1 MGLWSFVVSSQTS
14 YIKKEKS
21 CGWKWME
28 KHMILERKAH
38 NSMRTE
44 IPVYLYELPNSA
56 ASNNVCANC
65 NRYTLES
72 AQSGKRLIRPAV
84 KGITAAV

>member
-1 MGLWSFVVSSQTS
+1 
-14 YIKKEKS
+14 
-21 CGWKWME
+21 ME
-28 KHMILERKAH
+28 NHMILELKTH

-65 NRYTLES
+65 NRHTPEH

-84 KGITAAV
+84 KEITAAV